1 MCDETAD
8 DCLAASKLAPNWF
21 VTSEMIQNYFTVL
34 YVDKNILY
42 FNEECDD
49 SVFNCNGMGILNID
63 LNNINLDNN
72 VDEDDPDIIILV
84 KHKELKK
91 QLSEELRS
99 QAFHPNRWW
108 DWSMSEDEEKE
119 IDPIFIEEL

>member
-34 YVDKNILY
+34 YVDENILY
-42 FNEECDD
+42 FNEGCGD
-49 SVFNCNGMGILNID
+49 SVFNCKEMGILNID

-72 VDEDDPDIIILV
+72 FDEDNPDIIILV
-84 KHKELKK
+84 KHRELKK
-91 QLSEELRS
+91 QLSEELG
-99 QAFHPNRWW
+99 P
-108 DWSMSEDEEKE
+108 
-119 IDPIFIEEL
+119 

>member
-8 DCLAASKLAPNWF
+8 DCLAALKLAPNWF

-34 YVDKNILY
+34 YVDENILY

-49 SVFNCNGMGILNID
+49 SVFNCNGMGILIID

-99 QAFHPNRWW
+99 
-108 DWSMSEDEEKE
+108 
-119 IDPIFIEEL
+119 